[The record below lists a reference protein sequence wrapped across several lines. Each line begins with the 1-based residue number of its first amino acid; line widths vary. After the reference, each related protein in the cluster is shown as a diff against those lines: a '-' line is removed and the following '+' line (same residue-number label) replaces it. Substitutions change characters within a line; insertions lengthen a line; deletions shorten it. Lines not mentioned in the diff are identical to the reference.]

1 MEKQNVEMFLTFFS
15 CINFKYFNSDI
26 CNYMGAAWKDR
37 KRYKSNIDF
46 FFSLLRYHLHCLQS
60 RAANKGK
67 NVCALFHTFLQIP
80 HFQFSPAG
88 STADVQNLERIDTF
102 QIRESRMVEGEIYFQ
117 MWIVSP
123 SANSHIF
130 VKMFTYNTYTAFGRR
145 SVYVFM
151 SKASRSSQ

>member
-1 MEKQNVEMFLTFFS
+1 MFLTS
-15 CINFKYFNSDI
+15 LALTLNISILISAIIWELLGRIEKDI
-26 CNYMGAAWKDR
+26 KA
-37 KRYKSNIDF
+37 IQIF

-60 RAANKGK
+60 RAANKGR

>member
-1 MEKQNVEMFLTFFS
+1 M
-15 CINFKYFNSDI
+15 
-26 CNYMGAAWKDR
+26 WK
-37 KRYKSNIDF
+37 
-46 FFSLLRYHLHCLQS
+46 
-60 RAANKGK
+60 RAQ
-67 NVCALFHTFLQIP
+67 TFLQIP

-151 SKASRSSQ
+151 CKASRSSQ

>member
-60 RAANKGK
+60 RAANKGR

-88 STADVQNLERIDTF
+88 STADVQNL
-102 QIRESRMVEGEIYFQ
+102 RE
-117 MWIVSP
+117 
-123 SANSHIF
+123 
-130 VKMFTYNTYTAFGRR
+130 
-145 SVYVFM
+145 
-151 SKASRSSQ
+151 